1 MNTEERR
8 LADWLHQTAP
18 EPPRQLTME
27 QIAERVAPAPERA
40 APARRWLPLWAAASV
55 VAVAAA
61 TVLVVVL
68 RDNRGQRP
76 VAPAPTSVRP
86 TQSTTTATPPP
97 STVGPWEATPVG
109 GGAAGEVPLLGTG
122 DSLYARD
129 DRGIVRIDPGTG
141 RVVAR
146 RDYPVA
152 GGLTDAVLAAGVL
165 WVSPTS
171 KADGTA
177 TLQGFEPGTLA
188 PSASVRL
195 RFNGPSGVASL
206 AAAPDGR
213 RLYAALGN
221 TIDVV
226 DTTTLQ
232 VVNQYAV
239 SGGYVLD
246 VAVNADGTR
255 LYVAVHVAEMD
266 ARIDVLDAASGT
278 PIMTRNHA
286 GNIVNNI
293 GLVASAGG
301 LWLQTGGGHSDHVGF
316 LAGPDLRPT
325 DTGTDLEIGGRPITV
340 TVANGG
346 VWLAAPNSIACADP
360 VSGRVRAHTSVP
372 PRGGSTAGIL
382 DIEYARGQ
390 LFGYYRAGGPGFL
403 VRLSPPPQCT
413 P

>member
-1 MNTEERR
+1 
-8 LADWLHQTAP
+8 
-18 EPPRQLTME
+18 
-27 QIAERVAPAPERA
+27 
-40 APARRWLPLWAAASV
+40 
-55 VAVAAA
+55 
-61 TVLVVVL
+61 VVL
-68 RDNRGQRP
+68 RDNRGERS

-177 TLQGFEPGTLA
+177 TLQGFEPATLA

-301 LWLQTGGGHSDHVGF
+301 LWLQTGGGDERCRRLPRRTRSAADGHRNRSGNRWPTDHRHGRKRRGVARRAQLDCLRRPRLRPRPCSHVG
-316 LAGPDLRPT
+316 T
-325 DTGTDLEIGGRPITV
+325 CH
-340 TVANGG
+340 VAE
-346 VWLAAPNSIACADP
+346 
-360 VSGRVRAHTSVP
+360 VP
-372 PRGGSTAGIL
+372 PASSTSSTPAGSYSAITGPA
-382 DIEYARGQ
+382 AR
-390 LFGYYRAGGPGFL
+390 A
-403 VRLSPPPQCT
+403 SSSD
-413 P
+413 